1 MSTQSQANLRL
12 SMLLC
17 LCQIE
22 TVGGIDR
29 ITMVDRGKMSV
40 CTVLLYLRNCVGN
53 TSTYLAHASI
63 CTHTHNMHM
72 YTLAGDVY
80 HPQVDGQRKRLMW
93 KEDKVERC
101 ERGREDE
108 YMFSSRAD
116 G

>member
-1 MSTQSQANLRL
+1 MYSITVFAE
-12 SMLLC
+12 LC
-17 LCQIE
+17 RKHQ
-22 TVGGIDR
+22 
-29 ITMVDRGKMSV
+29 
-40 CTVLLYLRNCVGN
+40 YLQ
-53 TSTYLAHASI
+53 YLAHASI